1 MIEERSSWRK
11 AWLVFVGYTKVMLFA
26 FTGGSMTLPL
36 QQRQLSDDY
45 KLIDRD
51 KILEYYALGQ
61 SLPGII
67 SVNSGIFIGR
77 EIAGVKGAI
86 AAILGCVF
94 PAFFGMLAITLSYTL
109 LKKIEFISGAII
121 GIRVASVAIILA
133 NGLLLING
141 KMGKFG
147 IAVAIMAFLT
157 TFILGWNIAL
167 VIIGGGLLGV
177 VREFLKSKGGRSDAV

>member
-1 MIEERSSWRK
+1 MNDNRNSWQK
-11 AWLVFVGYTKVMLFA
+11 AWLVFIGYTKVMLFA

-36 QQRQLSDDY
+36 QQQQLSDDY
-45 KLIDRD
+45 KLIERE

-61 SLPGII
+61 SIPGII
-67 SVNSGIFIGR
+67 AINSGIFIGR

-94 PAFFGMLAITLSYTL
+94 PAFFGMLLITLSYTF
-109 LKKIEFISGAII
+109 LKQLEFIAGAII

-141 KMGKFG
+141 KKGMFG
-147 IAVAIMAFLT
+147 IVVAIAAFIT
-157 TFILGWNIAL
+157 TLVFGWNIAL
-167 VIIGGGLLGV
+167 VIVVGGLLGV
-177 VREFLKSKGGRSDAV
+177 IKELLDKKGGAKDAI